1 MRNCSFQLRLR
12 VNFKVAFNSECHFG
26 VTWFIVYILSA
37 LAHIPDYK
45 YLSWSFSPLFF
56 FSSKNHCICSSM
68 LEFLNL
74 FKKLLFIIVPLS
86 NLFKTF
92 FLSYLLHMML
102 IPQIFCISVYALC
115 KAMYL
120 SNICYLI
127 LFCSHPTRKQFLSP

>member
-1 MRNCSFQLRLR
+1 MKTGWAFSDELLGHVQKMRNGSFQLRLR
-12 VNFKVAFNSECHFG
+12 VNFKVAFNSECHFR
-26 VTWFIVYILSA
+26 VTWFIIFSA
-37 LAHIPDYK
+37 LAHIHDYK
-45 YLSWSFSPLFF
+45 YLFWSFSPLFVF

-86 NLFKTF
+86 NIFKSF

-102 IPQIFCISVYALC
+102 IPQIFCRSVYALW

-120 SNICYLI
+120 SNI
-127 LFCSHPTRKQFLSP
+127 